1 MRDRAVAKP
10 VLNGPGIN
18 PIIRELVAAATPQYV
33 EMHRNFFAARTRAD
47 EVIE

>member
-18 PIIRELVAAATPQYV
+18 PIIRELVAAATPQHV